1 MTDRRFDRESTAEE
15 VSAGIDLSGR
25 HAIVTGASSG
35 LGTETARALA
45 LRGAS
50 VTLACRDLEA
60 GREIAEKIRAGT
72 GQSAVDV
79 MALDLTRPDRIR
91 DFAKGFAAEHDAL
104 HLLINNA
111 GVMACPL
118 ARTERGWEMQFGT
131 NHMGHFLLTCL
142 LAPQLVAGAPARVVN
157 LSSAGH
163 RFSGVDFDDP
173 NYEHRDYDTW
183 EAYGQIKT
191 ANVLFS
197 VELNRRLAGRGV
209 EAFAVHPGG
218 IMTKLG
224 RHLEQAD
231 IEELMSRAPG
241 GKGIQ
246 WKTVEQG
253 AATSVWAATAPE
265 LDGRGGLYLEDC
277 RIAQPKQSDDQD
289 GGYAD
294 YAVDA
299 ESARRLWA
307 LSEELLGESF
317 PLD

>member
-1 MTDRRFDRESTAEE
+1 MTRRSFDRTSTTEE

-25 HAIVTGASSG
+25 HAVVTGASSG

-60 GREIAEKIRAGT
+60 GREIAESITAST
-72 GQSAVDV
+72 GNAHIEV
-79 MALDLTRPDRIR
+79 MALDLTRPDAIR
-91 DFAKGFAAEHDAL
+91 AFAEAFAARHERL

-118 ARTERGWEMQFGT
+118 ERTERGWEMQFGT
-131 NHMGHFLLTCL
+131 NHIGHFLLTCL
-142 LAPQLVAGAPARVVN
+142 LAPQLRAGAPARVVN

-163 RFSGVDFDDP
+163 RFADVDFSDP
-173 NYEHRDYDTW
+173 NYESRPYDKW
-183 EAYGQIKT
+183 EAYGQSKT

-197 VELNRRLAGRGV
+197 VELNQRLASDGV

-218 IMTKLG
+218 IMTNLG
-224 RHLEQAD
+224 RHLQKQD

-241 GKGIQ
+241 GQGIQ

-265 LDGRGGLYLEDC
+265 LAGHGGIYLEDC
-277 RIAQPKQSDDQD
+277 QIAKPKQSDDQD
-289 GGYAD
+289 GGFAD
-294 YAVDA
+294 YAVDP
-299 ESARRLWA
+299 ESAERLWA
-307 LSEELLGESF
+307 LSEELLGERF